1 MNPTWHWETERSTW
15 SVELQ
20 PEQQQLY
27 WVGAD
32 KPRSGVPYS
41 ALGGGAQT
49 QPFEELLT
57 TGRPRY
63 TCPPDILAEVIAA
76 VRALV
81 TSAG

>member
-1 MNPTWHWETERSTW
+1 MIPIWHWETEHATW

-20 PEQQQLY
+20 VERAQLY

-32 KPRSGVPYS
+32 KPRPGVPYS

-49 QPFEELLT
+49 QPFEELLA
-57 TGRPRY
+57 TGRSRY
-63 TCPPDILAEVIAA
+63 TCPPHILAEVIAA